1 MVEDN
6 GIGID
11 EMRLAKVFEPFWQ
24 EGNAF
29 LAENTGVGLGLSIA
43 KSYVEAQGG
52 RIELKPARE
61 HGTIFRIAMPLG
73 AAAVAEPAGA
83 DMPAARSEE
92 HTSELQSLMRISYAV
107 FCLKK
112 KTKTHYTLPTTYFD
126 STR

>member
-1 MVEDN
+1 
-6 GIGID
+6 
-11 EMRLAKVFEPFWQ
+11 MRLAKVFEPFWQ

-83 DMPAARSEE
+83 DMPAAAALCPATLPVHGSGSEE
-92 HTSELQSLMRISYAV
+92 RREG
-107 FCLKK
+107 KEG
-112 KTKTHYTLPTTYFD
+112 D
-126 STR
+126 SRCRYSGEPYL

>member
-73 AAAVAEPAGA
+73 AEAVEERAGA
-83 DMPAARSEE
+83 DMPAAAPLCPAPKRDK
-92 HTSELQSLMRISYAV
+92 QRV
-107 FCLKK
+107 GK
-112 KTKTHYTLPTTYFD
+112 
-126 STR
+126 R